1 MQHTYA
7 LFDFD
12 GTLIRGDS
20 VTLLCA
26 YARRKGLIGT
36 RYLLGVAWAALRYVL
51 KLLPPERAKE
61 RALRFFAGRPKA
73 EVDAI
78 VADFYQTVLAPRLRP
93 EGISAVRA
101 HVAAGHRTLLVSASS
116 AFYLEPVR
124 AALGFADVIATRWDA
139 DDTGALTGHVCG
151 DNCRGVQKALRL
163 AEYLAAKGDRLD
175 YETSTAYGD
184 SYGDLPMLRLCRS
197 RVAVNPAGKLWRAL
211 RGDAGATRVHWREPE
226 KAVPAPKV

>member
-20 VTLLCA
+20 ILLLCV
-26 YARRKGLIGT
+26 YARRKKLASVT
-36 RYLLGVAWAALRYVL
+36 QTLATLWAALRYGL

-61 RALRFFAGRPKA
+61 RALRFLAGRPKA

-78 VADFYQTVLAPRLRP
+78 VADFYRAALAPRLRP
-93 EGISAVRA
+93 EGIEAVRA

-116 AFYLEPVR
+116 AFYLEPVK
-124 AALGFADVIATRWDA
+124 AALGFDDVIATRWDA
-139 DDTGALTGHVCG
+139 DATGALTGHVCG

-175 YETSTAYGD
+175 FETSTAYGD
-184 SYGDLPMLRLCRS
+184 SYGDLPMLRLCRH
-197 RVAVNPAGKLWRAL
+197 RVAVNPKRKLLRAL
-211 RGDAGATRVHWREPE
+211 RGDADATRVCWREPE
-226 KAVPAPKV
+226 KPAPAAKG